1 MLNAIL
7 FVWLILFPV
16 PTYAQ
21 TDTPTPTDYVTPDP
35 TATPSSTPTM
45 TSSPSPTLAPTSTPD
60 PAPTSTPSTSTTST
74 STPTA
79 TATPTPKTTSKQTA
93 GSQASGFGGG
103 GLVDEKDVLE
113 TGLGTENGQTLGT
126 ATQDIDSSGD
136 KDLLSTLIFL
146 TAAVVLLV
154 WTVYMILVQKG
165 IIKSETKKVT
175 HKKNFTPLPPRSP

>member
-1 MLNAIL
+1 MLTAIL
-7 FVWLILFPV
+7 FLWLILVPFPAF
-16 PTYAQ
+16 AQ
-21 TDTPTPTDYVTPDP
+21 TDTPTPTDYGTTAPTETP
-35 TATPSSTPTM
+35 TPTPTM
-45 TSSPSPTLAPTSTPD
+45 APTPSPTLAPTSVPD
-60 PAPTSTPSTSTTST
+60 PAPTTAPATSTTST

-79 TATPTPKTTSKQTA
+79 TATPIPKTTIKQTT
-93 GSQASGFGGG
+93 GSQASDFGGG

-113 TGLGTENGQTLGT
+113 NGLGTENGQTLGT

-165 IIKSETKKVT
+165 IIKSEIKKDT
-175 HKKNFTPLPPRSP
+175 PKKDFTPLPPQSL